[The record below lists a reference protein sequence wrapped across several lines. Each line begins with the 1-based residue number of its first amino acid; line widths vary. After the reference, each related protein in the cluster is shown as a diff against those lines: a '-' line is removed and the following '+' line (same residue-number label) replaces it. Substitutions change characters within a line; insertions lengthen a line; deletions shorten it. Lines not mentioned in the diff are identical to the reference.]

1 MKDGTKETSLD
12 EFQWDP
18 ESIFEGTVKGGDV
31 DFSEVD
37 LDAPLS
43 DEDINK
49 LFGDGVQEG
58 EEGEKKEKEHEEEE
72 PEKEVK
78 GEGSEAFPEGEAAE
92 EENDA
97 PVDKDLWKSLALDL
111 KEYGYD
117 LGVGE
122 EDDVDERAF
131 YEKLSG
137 FVGQSV
143 EGAIEE
149 WRSGFDEESQSFI
162 RFVQNGGSPDEY
174 YEMVGAGSWKSYNVE
189 TDQGAEAMVR
199 HYLENVEQADN
210 ETIDEEVDVLSD
222 AGLLGKKAQAYQR
235 RLEAKA
241 QKEKEERIYQA
252 EEQRKANERAN
263 AERLEALKAAS
274 EKIDEVKG
282 VKIDSNKV
290 YDYLTRPVAKMG
302 SGYVT
307 GFQRDMQNIVT
318 KNPEDLFLLG
328 HLLRSGFDFG
338 AIERAAQTKAT
349 KRTKELLKKSKE
361 GSGGTTGRSESRPF
375 WEVAKF

>member
-1 MKDGTKETSLD
+1 MKDGTKETSLE

-31 DFSEVD
+31 DFAEVD
-37 LDAPLS
+37 FEAPLS
-43 DEDINK
+43 DEDIQK
-49 LFGDGVQEG
+49 VFGDGVQD
-58 EEGEKKEKEHEEEE
+58 EEGEQKEKEHEEEE
-72 PEKEVK
+72 QEEEVK
-78 GEGSEAFPEGEAAE
+78 E
-92 EENDA
+92 EEIEEASEEDTETEEDDD

-122 EDDVDERAF
+122 GDEVDERTF

-137 FVGQSV
+137 FVGKSV
-143 EGAIEE
+143 EGAIDE

-162 RFVQNGGSPDEY
+162 RFVQNGGTPEEY
-174 YEMVGAGSWKSYNVE
+174 YELVGAGTWKSYNVE

-199 HYLENVEQADN
+199 HYLENVEQADK
-210 ETIDEEVDVLSD
+210 ETIDEEVEVLAD
-222 AGLLGKKAQAYQR
+222 AGLLDKKAQTYRR
-235 RLEAKA
+235 RLEAKS

-263 AERLEALKAAS
+263 EERLEALKAAS
-274 EKIDEVKG
+274 AKIDEVKG
-282 VKIDSNKV
+282 VKIDSDKV

-302 SGYVT
+302 NGYVT

-349 KRTKELLKKSKE
+349 KRTKELLKKTKE
-361 GSGGTTGRSESRPF
+361 GSGRTTGRTETRPF